1 MLAISHILYPK
12 DQKTSFQKNYISKYS
27 AAIALKYLIKW
38 TIRNFKMHYTANI
51 YYFGIRIVLNFNY
64 NSILDSKQSD
74 WRATDI
80 LCVDI
85 PKVIAN
91 RIQDMSRDDTR
102 SSKVNKV
109 YSQS

>member
-1 MLAISHILYPK
+1 
-12 DQKTSFQKNYISKYS
+12 
-27 AAIALKYLIKW
+27 
-38 TIRNFKMHYTANI
+38 MHYTANI
-51 YYFGIRIVLNFNY
+51 YYFGMRIVFNINY
-64 NSILDSKQSD
+64 NSILDSKQTAE
-74 WRATDI
+74 ATDI
-80 LCVDI
+80 LCVDV

>member
-1 MLAISHILYPK
+1 MRQFHTYCI
-12 DQKTSFQKNYISKYS
+12 QKTKKLHFKKITFYS

-64 NSILDSKQSD
+64 NSILDSKQSTD
-74 WRATDI
+74 VTDI